1 MMTQKPLSI
10 AVLHWNST
18 EGDGRDK
25 ERWMNTDSFLVK
37 SEYPGTVLYFSDKC
51 DLDCFKITI

>member
-1 MMTQKPLSI
+1 MMTQKPLSV

-18 EGDGRDK
+18 EGDGHEK
-25 ERWMNTDSFLVK
+25 ERWMNIDSFLVK

-51 DLDCFKITI
+51 DLDF